1 MRAVTATMMSAS
13 LVMSFGLGIAFAQ
26 TPRESLAAAQRS
38 LTDTMMHLRVLG
50 ESTTDD
56 AELRRV
62 RAMAYLSLAHTELQQ
77 IRELGV
83 RPLN

>member
-1 MRAVTATMMSAS
+1 MG
-13 LVMSFGLGIAFAQ
+13 FGLGIALAQ
-26 TPRESLAAAQRS
+26 TPRESLVAAQRS
-38 LTDTMMHLRVLG
+38 LTDAMMHLRVLG
-50 ESTTDD
+50 ESTTGD

>member
-1 MRAVTATMMSAS
+1 MRAITTTMISAS
-13 LVMSFGLGIAFAQ
+13 FALGLGLGVAFAQ
-26 TPRESLAAAQRS
+26 TPGESLAAAQRS
-38 LTDTMMHLRVLG
+38 LTEVMMHLRVLG
-50 ESTTDD
+50 ESTTDE

-77 IRELGV
+77 IRGLGL